1 MNLMYMK
8 NTVRSIFFTYKIKNS
23 IFNIINSMY
32 SNIALCHIETVFIYI
47 AQISDIISY
56 IGNIVCKIVI
66 YIFWQCINS
75 NIGL

>member
-1 MNLMYMK
+1 MIVVYHISTYMNLMYMK
-8 NTVRSIFFTYKIKNS
+8 NTVRSIFLTYKIKNS
-23 IFNIINSMY
+23 IFNIINLMY

-56 IGNIVCKIVI
+56 IGNIE
-66 YIFWQCINS
+66 CINY